1 MKSLTNLAHEED
13 RVEDD
18 EQHDEVLKGRR
29 CDKSPDVVA
38 CPHLRLRHV
47 DLLRSYRHDVRYAR
61 FLRIELLLAAGFFF
75 SRR

>member
-13 RVEDD
+13 GVEDD

-38 CPHLRLRHV
+38 RPHLRLRHV

-61 FLRIELLLAAGFFF
+61 FLRIKLLLAVGLFF